1 MPAFITVNFAGF
13 MRSFFTDNII
23 VTKGDEKIE
32 REIWQMTNKELLY
45 IEDALGH
52 AQFMISQCQQA
63 AQQLKTPALR
73 QQAQRLIQ
81 ENQKLFD
88 SFYELV

>member
-1 MPAFITVNFAGF
+1 
-13 MRSFFTDNII
+13 
-23 VTKGDEKIE
+23 
-32 REIWQMTNKELLY
+32 MTNKELLY

-52 AQFMISQCQQA
+52 TQFMTTQCQQA
-63 AQQLKTPALR
+63 AQQLQTSALR

>member
-1 MPAFITVNFAGF
+1 MTAFAGF
-13 MRSFFTDNII
+13 IFFLSADNNA

-32 REIWQMTNKELLY
+32 REIWQMTTKELLY

-52 AQFMISQCQQA
+52 AQFMTQQCQQA

-81 ENQKLFD
+81 ENQQLFD